1 METRE
6 NKPNN
11 KTGED
16 TGHESVNSDS
26 VQPTE
31 EHPDRF
37 KETTEKLWDSTRQVW
52 TTATFKAGQYKL
64 LVQKKI
70 DLSAVHK
77 KISVAHGDLGRL
89 IDDLRSQGKKN
100 IMNLGEVKELLNQI
114 DSLKATAAALEEE
127 VETIKTAAPPPSGSQ
142 DTGQ

>member
-1 METRE
+1 METEE
-6 NKPNN
+6 NKQN
-11 KTGED
+11 KTKVED
-16 TGHESVNSDS
+16 SGSESVSNNSA
-26 VQPTE
+26 QPSE

-37 KETTEKLWDSTRQVW
+37 KETTEKLWDSTRQAW
-52 TTATFKAGQYKL
+52 TAATFKAGQYKL

-70 DLSAVHK
+70 DLAAVHK

-100 IMNLGEVKELLNQI
+100 IMNLGEVRELLNQI

-127 VETIKTAAPPPSGSQ
+127 VETIKTADVPNSGSQ
-142 DTGQ
+142 DT